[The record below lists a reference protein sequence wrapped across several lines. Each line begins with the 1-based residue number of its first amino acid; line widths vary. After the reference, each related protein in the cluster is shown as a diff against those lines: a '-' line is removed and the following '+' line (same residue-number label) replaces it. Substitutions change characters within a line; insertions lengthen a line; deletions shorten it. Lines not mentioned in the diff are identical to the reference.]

1 MACPIWRRLL
11 AHFMRLL
18 PSPVRLLTG
27 IRNAIPTTIST
38 NRPTST
44 IPPDDAVFH
53 AVTLSNTPMTT
64 SLDAPFRKEPFSE
77 AVAELSTD
85 ASRVTTSLDRGAT
98 SEKVTRRA
106 PPRKPRKA
114 PRDRTIDG
122 VLTYLHPPL
131 LAWIFAP
138 LTVFPEP
145 VAYVLW
151 TAISVAA
158 LVFAWHLAAPYQG
171 LAKLTLLLVAI
182 GLWPVM
188 QAFYYGQPT
197 FLVIALVAVAWWLS
211 RRDQMLVAGIALALA
226 TALKPQVVFM
236 IPICLLVAGRFKAVV
251 GWAGACAVLAAL
263 SAGALGPAGL
273 ASYWEALRL
282 GQADV
287 GHTFFTVAY
296 LFGLHLGPAT
306 YAVLAVQGI
315 ACLYVAWSRREDLDI
330 VFAAGL
336 LGTLMVS
343 IHLHQPDYSNLVLA
357 AWLVL
362 RGTPSLAHRLWFGV
376 GIVTMQVLTLGQ
388 PVPQLLWDAGWLTI
402 LGVGG
407 IKPRRESL
415 SHDRSA
421 EPAAEPV
428 V

>member
-1 MACPIWRRLL
+1 MKGATAKPRPPLWLAAGAVASGWAAVYSIGRWIAYFVQHPI
-11 AHFMRLL
+11 HED
-18 PSPVRLLTG
+18 VRLIYVAAEAG
-27 IRNAIPTTIST
+27 R
-38 NRPTST
+38 RYGWST
-44 IPPDDAVFH
+44 IYDEGTLR
-53 AVTLSNTPMTT
+53 TLSSSFPA
-64 SLDAPFRKEPFSE
+64 D
-77 AVAELSTD
+77 
-85 ASRVTTSLDRGAT
+85 
-98 SEKVTRRA
+98 
-106 PPRKPRKA
+106 
-114 PRDRTIDG
+114 DRTIDS

-145 VAYVLW
+145 VAYLLW

-158 LVFAWHLAAPYQG
+158 LVFAWHLAAPYRG
-171 LAKLTLLLVAI
+171 VAKLTLLLVAI

-197 FLVIALVAVAWWLS
+197 FLVIALVAVAWWLI
-211 RRDQMLVAGIALALA
+211 RREQMLAAGIALALA

-236 IPICLLVAGRFKAVV
+236 LPICLLVAGRFKAVV
-251 GWAGACAVLAAL
+251 GWAGACAVLAAV
-263 SAGALGPAGL
+263 SAVALGPAGL

>member
-1 MACPIWRRLL
+1 MKGATATPRPPLWLAAGAVASGWAAVYSIGRWIAYFVQHPI
-11 AHFMRLL
+11 HED
-18 PSPVRLLTG
+18 VRLIYVAAEAG
-27 IRNAIPTTIST
+27 R
-38 NRPTST
+38 RYGWST
-44 IPPDDAVFH
+44 IYDEGTLR
-53 AVTLSNTPMTT
+53 TLSSSFPA
-64 SLDAPFRKEPFSE
+64 D
-77 AVAELSTD
+77 
-85 ASRVTTSLDRGAT
+85 
-98 SEKVTRRA
+98 
-106 PPRKPRKA
+106 
-114 PRDRTIDG
+114 DRTIDS

-211 RRDQMLVAGIALALA
+211 RRDQMLAAGIALALA

-236 IPICLLVAGRFKAVV
+236 LPICLLVAGRFKAVV
-251 GWAGACAVLAAL
+251 GWAGACAVLAAV
-263 SAGALGPAGL
+263 SAVALGPAGL

>member
-1 MACPIWRRLL
+1 MKGATAKPRPPLWLAAGAVASGWAAVYSIGRWIAYFVQHPI
-11 AHFMRLL
+11 HED
-18 PSPVRLLTG
+18 VRLIYVAAEAGTRYG
-27 IRNAIPTTIST
+27 W
-38 NRPTST
+38 ST
-44 IPPDDAVFH
+44 IYNEGTLR
-53 AVTLSNTPMTT
+53 TLSSSFPA
-64 SLDAPFRKEPFSE
+64 D
-77 AVAELSTD
+77 
-85 ASRVTTSLDRGAT
+85 
-98 SEKVTRRA
+98 
-106 PPRKPRKA
+106 
-114 PRDRTIDG
+114 DRTIDS

-197 FLVIALVAVAWWLS
+197 FLVIALVAVAWWLI
-211 RRDQMLVAGIALALA
+211 RREQMLAAGIALALA

-263 SAGALGPAGL
+263 SAVALGPAGL

>member
-1 MACPIWRRLL
+1 MKGATATPRPPLWLAAGAVASGWAAVYSIGRWIAYFVQHPI
-11 AHFMRLL
+11 HED
-18 PSPVRLLTG
+18 VRLIYVAAEAGTRYG
-27 IRNAIPTTIST
+27 W
-38 NRPTST
+38 ST
-44 IPPDDAVFH
+44 IYDEGTLR
-53 AVTLSNTPMTT
+53 TLSSSFPA
-64 SLDAPFRKEPFSE
+64 D
-77 AVAELSTD
+77 
-85 ASRVTTSLDRGAT
+85 
-98 SEKVTRRA
+98 
-106 PPRKPRKA
+106 
-114 PRDRTIDG
+114 DRTIDS

-211 RRDQMLVAGIALALA
+211 RRDQMLAAGIALALA

-251 GWAGACAVLAAL
+251 GWAGACAVLAAV
-263 SAGALGPAGL
+263 SAVALGPAGL

>member
-1 MACPIWRRLL
+1 MKGATATPRPPLWLAAGAVASGWAAVYSIGRWIAYFVQHPI
-11 AHFMRLL
+11 HED
-18 PSPVRLLTG
+18 VRLIYVAAEAGTRYG
-27 IRNAIPTTIST
+27 W
-38 NRPTST
+38 ST
-44 IPPDDAVFH
+44 IYNEGTLR
-53 AVTLSNTPMTT
+53 TLSSSFPA
-64 SLDAPFRKEPFSE
+64 D
-77 AVAELSTD
+77 
-85 ASRVTTSLDRGAT
+85 
-98 SEKVTRRA
+98 
-106 PPRKPRKA
+106 
-114 PRDRTIDG
+114 DRTIDS

-211 RRDQMLVAGIALALA
+211 RRDQMLAAGIALALA

-236 IPICLLVAGRFKAVV
+236 LPICLLVAGRFKAVV

-263 SAGALGPAGL
+263 SAVALGPAGL

>member
-1 MACPIWRRLL
+1 MKGATATPRPPLWLAAGAVASGWAAVYSIGRWIAYFVQHPI
-11 AHFMRLL
+11 HED
-18 PSPVRLLTG
+18 VRLIYVAAEAGTRYG
-27 IRNAIPTTIST
+27 W
-38 NRPTST
+38 ST
-44 IPPDDAVFH
+44 IYNEGTLR
-53 AVTLSNTPMTT
+53 TLSSSFPA
-64 SLDAPFRKEPFSE
+64 D
-77 AVAELSTD
+77 
-85 ASRVTTSLDRGAT
+85 
-98 SEKVTRRA
+98 
-106 PPRKPRKA
+106 
-114 PRDRTIDG
+114 DRTIDS

-145 VAYVLW
+145 VAYLLW

-158 LVFAWHLAAPYQG
+158 LVFTWHLAAPYQG

-197 FLVIALVAVAWWLS
+197 FLVIALVAVAWWLI
-211 RRDQMLVAGIALALA
+211 RREQMLAAGIALALA

-236 IPICLLVAGRFKAVV
+236 LPICLLVAGRFKAVV
-251 GWAGACAVLAAL
+251 GWAGACAVLAAV
-263 SAGALGPAGL
+263 SAVALGPAGL

>member
-1 MACPIWRRLL
+1 MKGATATPRPPLWLAAGAVASGWAAVYSIGRWIAYFVQHPI
-11 AHFMRLL
+11 HED
-18 PSPVRLLTG
+18 VRLIYVAAEAG
-27 IRNAIPTTIST
+27 R
-38 NRPTST
+38 RYGWST
-44 IPPDDAVFH
+44 IYDEGTLR
-53 AVTLSNTPMTT
+53 TLSSSFPA
-64 SLDAPFRKEPFSE
+64 D
-77 AVAELSTD
+77 
-85 ASRVTTSLDRGAT
+85 
-98 SEKVTRRA
+98 
-106 PPRKPRKA
+106 
-114 PRDRTIDG
+114 DRTIDS

-138 LTVFPEP
+138 LTVFPEA

-211 RRDQMLVAGIALALA
+211 RRDQMLAAGIALALA

-236 IPICLLVAGRFKAVV
+236 LPICLLVAGRFKAVA

-263 SAGALGPAGL
+263 SAVALGPAGL

-306 YAVLAVQGI
+306 YAVLAAQGI
-315 ACLYVAWSRREDLDI
+315 ACLYVAWSRREHLDI

>member
-1 MACPIWRRLL
+1 MKGATATPRPPLWLAAGAVASGWAAVYSIGRWIAYFVQHPI
-11 AHFMRLL
+11 HED
-18 PSPVRLLTG
+18 VRLIYVAAEAG
-27 IRNAIPTTIST
+27 R
-38 NRPTST
+38 RYGWST
-44 IPPDDAVFH
+44 IYDEGTLR
-53 AVTLSNTPMTT
+53 TLSSSFPA
-64 SLDAPFRKEPFSE
+64 D
-77 AVAELSTD
+77 
-85 ASRVTTSLDRGAT
+85 
-98 SEKVTRRA
+98 
-106 PPRKPRKA
+106 
-114 PRDRTIDG
+114 DRTIDS

-145 VAYVLW
+145 VAYLLW

-211 RRDQMLVAGIALALA
+211 RRDQMLAAGIALALA

-236 IPICLLVAGRFKAVV
+236 LPICLLVAGRFKAVV
-251 GWAGACAVLAAL
+251 GWAGACAVLAAV
-263 SAGALGPAGL
+263 SAVALGPAGL

-407 IKPRRESL
+407 INRRRESL

-421 EPAAEPV
+421 EPATEPV